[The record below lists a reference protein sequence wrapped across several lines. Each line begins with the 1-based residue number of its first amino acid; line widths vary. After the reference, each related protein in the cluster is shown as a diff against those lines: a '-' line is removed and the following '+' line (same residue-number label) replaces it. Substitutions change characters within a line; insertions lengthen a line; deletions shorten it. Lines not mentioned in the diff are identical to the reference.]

1 MRGIRGATQISANT
15 VEAMEE
21 AVVELV
27 DALMA
32 RNRLRPEDI
41 TWAIFTVTHDLDA
54 DFPARAA
61 RLRGWHQVPMIC
73 SREIPVPG
81 SMPRVVRVLLH
92 VDSDGVTHHV
102 YLRGA
107 QALRPDLHHG
117 VPFQERVDP
126 EAAAAKAAPGPR
138 AGARPAQ
145 GGKAKGAAKAASAG
159 RRARPARQ
167 AARPGRA
174 KKGRGSAR

>member
-21 AVVELV
+21 AVVEMV
-27 DALMA
+27 EALMA
-32 RNRLRPEDI
+32 RNQLLPEDI

-61 RLRGWHQVPMIC
+61 RLAGWHQVPMIC

-81 SMPRVVRVLLH
+81 SMARVVRVLLH
-92 VDSDGVTHHV
+92 VESEGVTHHI

-117 VPFQERVDP
+117 VKFQERLDP
-126 EAAAAKAAPGPR
+126 
-138 AGARPAQ
+138 
-145 GGKAKGAAKAASAG
+145 
-159 RRARPARQ
+159 RQ
-167 AARPGRA
+167 AARAAAPSARPGPAAAPPAKSRA
-174 KKGRGSAR
+174 KVAAKGRRRPAARKAAKKKGRGSRR

>member
-27 DALMA
+27 EALMA
-32 RNRLRPEDI
+32 RNRLEPEEI

-54 DFPARAA
+54 DFPARGA
-61 RLRGWHQVPMIC
+61 RLAGWHQVPMIC

-81 SMPRVVRVLLH
+81 SMARVVRVLLH
-92 VDSDGVTHHV
+92 VDSGAASRHV

-117 VPFQERVDP
+117 VPFQERV
-126 EAAAAKAAPGPR
+126 GP
-138 AGARPAQ
+138 
-145 GGKAKGAAKAASAG
+145 
-159 RRARPARQ
+159 RQ
-167 AARPGRA
+167 AARAAAPAPRSGVRAAPKTRPKARAA
-174 KKGRGSAR
+174 KKGRGSRR

>member
-21 AVVELV
+21 AVVEMV
-27 DALMA
+27 EALMA
-32 RNRLRPEDI
+32 RNQLRPEDI

-61 RLRGWHQVPMIC
+61 RLAGWHQVPMIC

-92 VDSDGVTHHV
+92 VESGGATHHV

-117 VPFQERVDP
+117 VKFQERVDP
-126 EAAAAKAAPGPR
+126 KEAAAAAAPTRRPP
-138 AGARPAQ
+138 AAAKVARPA
-145 GGKAKGAAKAASAG
+145 ARAKAA
-159 RRARPARQ
+159 
-167 AARPGRA
+167 AAKKGRA
-174 KKGRGSAR
+174 KKGRGSGR

>member
-21 AVVELV
+21 AVVEMVRELQK
-27 DALMA
+27 
-32 RNRLRPEDI
+32 RNRLRSEDV

-61 RLRGWHQVPMIC
+61 RLAGWHQVPMIC

-92 VDSDGVTHHV
+92 VDSPGVTHHV

-117 VPFQERVDP
+117 VPFQERVGP
-126 EAAAAKAAPGPR
+126 KAAARAAAPG
-138 AGARPAQ
+138 AGAKTKRQGAARPA
-145 GGKAKGAAKAASAG
+145 GAVKAGRPGAGEAASGA
-159 RRARPARQ
+159 RKRARAER
-167 AARPGRA
+167 REA
-174 KKGRGSAR
+174 KR